1 MACSKTLRPVT
12 TTLVTTTTTSAFEP
26 LTEWMPSTGITDLD
40 FAVTLLSLDGDA
52 AAEVIPAVQLAAV
65 RSDAPDSPGAITGS
79 WVSTANT
86 HHLSDTLS
94 AGSKFLIRLGLA
106 YKLKAGESGVAIV
119 QAKLSPAVQQCGRI
133 LPGKEIDVSPFM
145 TVTDGAHF
153 PISGWEPTVGLSKI
167 KAAFL
172 VMDNSNTD
180 LTSSASSRTTS
191 ACDDPAEPNSWQAAE
206 AWANPASGNS
216 ERNTG
221 EVSVPAGANLASHHL
236 VQLGVGVRA
245 KTAGTNPRATIR
257 VVGALKY

>member
-26 LTEWMPSTGITDLD
+26 LTEWMPSTGVGDLD

-52 AAEVIPAVQLAAV
+52 DAEVIPAVQLTAV
-65 RSDAPDSPGAITGS
+65 RSDAPDSPGAITGT
-79 WVSTANT
+79 WVSTAAT
-86 HHLSDTLS
+86 HHFSDTLS
-94 AGSKFLIRLGLA
+94 AGSKFLVRLGLA

-133 LPGKEIDVSPFM
+133 LPGKQIDVSPFM
-145 TVTDGAHF
+145 TVTDGAYF

-180 LTSSASSRTTS
+180 LEYVLLART
-191 ACDDPAEPNSWQAAE
+191 CDDPAEPNSWQAAE

-221 EVSVPAGANLASHHL
+221 EVSVPAGANLSSHHL